1 MKIGCDNTV
10 LRMVSS
16 GKHINRVTFE
26 YYQLDLQEIE
36 NRKEN
41 SIEEFCFPSI
51 WETRQHVFTQ
61 LMTIR
66 FWQIEKKKKVF
77 FLYQLVLSSLSTVQA
92 YSPFFS
98 PYKSVILMSKQEK
111 VY

>member
-26 YYQLDLQEIE
+26 YYQLDQNELE

-41 SIEEFCFPSI
+41 SIEEFCFPGI
-51 WETRQHVFTQ
+51 WETSQSIFT
-61 LMTIR
+61 LLG
-66 FWQIEKKKKVF
+66 K
-77 FLYQLVLSSLSTVQA
+77 
-92 YSPFFS
+92 
-98 PYKSVILMSKQEK
+98 
-111 VY
+111 

>member
-26 YYQLDLQEIE
+26 YHQLDLQETE
-36 NRKEN
+36 TRKEN

-51 WETRQHVFTQ
+51 
-61 LMTIR
+61 
-66 FWQIEKKKKVF
+66 
-77 FLYQLVLSSLSTVQA
+77 
-92 YSPFFS
+92 
-98 PYKSVILMSKQEK
+98 
-111 VY
+111 